1 MKRREI
7 LLIDMESFYASVEK
21 GFHPASRGVPTVVS
35 GDPERRSGVILA
47 ACPLAK
53 KYGIKTAERL
63 WEAKR
68 KCPHLYI
75 IKPKM
80 QTYVDVSTHITTILQ
95 RYSDLVEPYSIDEQF
110 VDVTYTSHLFDSLQS
125 LAVRLQE
132 EIKSETGVFARIGIG
147 ENKLLAKMACDHFA
161 KKNSTGLF
169 TIWHKDTSNTIWPL
183 PVEALFGISSRMR
196 THLNNMGIRTIGQLA
211 TTPLERLKKKWGIP
225 GHVLW
230 ESANGYDSSPVH
242 FKSLGGEKAIGH
254 AMTLP
259 RDYQEL
265 SEIKVIL
272 LELCE
277 EVALRARGKK
287 VIGDTL
293 KVFAKGASYD
303 HPSSFLRQKP
313 LLEATNYGLDLY
325 ETAVPL
331 FNTFWDG
338 QPIRQ
343 VGITLTNLSSAAEKQ
358 LSLFD
363 QGWEQKERIGAA
375 MDSIHSRY
383 GPASLVR
390 ASSLTRAGQV
400 FERAKKIGGHYK

>member
-1 MKRREI
+1 MKKSTIISIGSVVIVIAGIGIYSLFGGDNEI
-7 LLIDMESFYASVEK
+7 Q
-21 GFHPASRGVPTVVS
+21 VVS
-35 GDPERRSGVILA
+35 GS
-47 ACPLAK
+47 
-53 KYGIKTAERL
+53 
-63 WEAKR
+63 
-68 KCPHLYI
+68 
-75 IKPKM
+75 
-80 QTYVDVSTHITTILQ
+80 
-95 RYSDLVEPYSIDEQF
+95 
-110 VDVTYTSHLFDSLQS
+110 
-125 LAVRLQE
+125 
-132 EIKSETGVFARIGIG
+132 
-147 ENKLLAKMACDHFA
+147 
-161 KKNSTGLF
+161 
-169 TIWHKDTSNTIWPL
+169 
-183 PVEALFGISSRMR
+183 
-196 THLNNMGIRTIGQLA
+196 
-211 TTPLERLKKKWGIP
+211 
-225 GHVLW
+225 
-230 ESANGYDSSPVH
+230 
-242 FKSLGGEKAIGH
+242 
-254 AMTLP
+254 
-259 RDYQEL
+259 
-265 SEIKVIL
+265 
-272 LELCE
+272 E

-331 FNTFWDG
+331 FKTFWDG

-400 FERAKKIGGHYK
+400 FERANKIGGHYK